1 MEGINSRLD
10 GMQAILNAKLPH
22 ILKWTEDRIVNA
34 AIYDSLL
41 KDVSQIEI
49 PKVRD
54 VKHSYHLYVIKTER
68 RDEQSIL
75 VKMVLI
81 QQFIILLHF
90 II

>member
-10 GMQAILNAKLPH
+10 GMQAAILNAKLPH
-22 ILKWTEDRIVNA
+22 ILKWTEDRINA

-54 VKHSYHLYVIKTER
+54 NVKHSYHLYVIKTER
-68 RDEQSIL
+68 REL
-75 VKMVLI
+75 EVALMVN
-81 QQFIILLHF
+81 
-90 II
+90 